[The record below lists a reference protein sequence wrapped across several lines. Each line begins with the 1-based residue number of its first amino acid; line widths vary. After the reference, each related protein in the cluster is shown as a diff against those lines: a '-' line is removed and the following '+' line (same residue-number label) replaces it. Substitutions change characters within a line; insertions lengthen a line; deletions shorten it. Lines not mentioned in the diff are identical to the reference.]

1 MQKSSGIKLKD
12 LSRILEGELSG
23 NGEILITGI
32 SGIREANEGD
42 ITFISHQKYKPELE
56 KTKASAI
63 IATKE
68 FKNLNKNFIFVDNP
82 YFAFSKVLEY
92 FHEKEYKPRG
102 VDQKAVVGNNVTI
115 GKDVSIYP
123 LAVIGNNAKIGDR
136 VVIYSGVY
144 IGDNSIIGDDSLIY
158 PNVTIREDVVIGK
171 RVILHS
177 GVVIGSDGFG
187 YATDKGKHHKIPQ
200 IGGVVI
206 EDDVELGANV
216 TVDRATLGKTIIKR
230 GTKIDNLVQIAHNVM
245 VGEDSIIVAQAGVSG
260 SSEIGKHCVIGGQ
273 VGFVDHIKIGD
284 NVMIGAQSG
293 VMSDVAPNQIILGSP
308 AIPHK
313 DWLRAQAVYQKLPEM
328 RKKISELE
336 KKIAE
341 LEKKVKG

>member
-12 LSRILEGELSG
+12 LAKLLEGELSG

-32 SGIREANEGD
+32 SGIREAKEGD
-42 ITFISHQKYKPELE
+42 ITFVSHKKYKPELE

-63 IATKE
+63 ISTRE
-68 FKNLNKNFIFVDNP
+68 FKDLNKNFIFLDNP
-82 YFAFSKVLEY
+82 YLAFSKVLNY
-92 FHEKEYKPRG
+92 FYKKEYKSHG
-102 VDQKAVVGNNVTI
+102 VDPKAVIGNNAAI

-123 LAVIGNNAKIGDR
+123 LAVIGDNAKIGDR
-136 VVIYSGVY
+136 VVICSGVY
-144 IGDNSIIGDDSLIY
+144 IGDDSVIDDDSLIY
-158 PNVTIREDVVIGK
+158 PNVTIRENVVIGK

-187 YATDKGKHHKIPQ
+187 YATDKGIHHKIPQ
-200 IGGVVI
+200 IGNVVI

-230 GTKIDNLVQIAHNVM
+230 GTKVDNLVQIAHNV
-245 VGEDSIIVAQAGVSG
+245 VIGEDSIIVAQAGVSG

-293 VMSDVAPNQIILGSP
+293 VMNDVEPNQIILGSP

-313 DWLRAQAVYQKLPEM
+313 DWLRAQAVYQKLPEL
-328 RKKISELE
+328 RKKISDLE
-336 KKIAE
+336 KRLAE
-341 LEKKVKG
+341 LEKKA

>member
-1 MQKSSGIKLKD
+1 MIKNKGIKLKD
-12 LSRILEGELSG
+12 LAKLLEGELSG
-23 NGEILITGI
+23 DGEILITGI

-56 KTKASAI
+56 NTKASAI
-63 IATKE
+63 IATRE
-68 FKNLNKNFIFVDNP
+68 FKDLEKNFIFVDNP
-82 YFAFSKVLEY
+82 YFAFSRILKY

-102 VDQKAVVGNNVTI
+102 IDLKAVVGNNAVI

-123 LAVIGNNAKIGDR
+123 LAVIGDNVKIGDR
-136 VVIYSGVY
+136 AVIYSGVY

-158 PNVTIREDVVIGK
+158 PNVTIRENVVIGK

-187 YATDKGKHHKIPQ
+187 YATDKGIHHKIPQ
-200 IGGVVI
+200 IGSVAI

-230 GTKIDNLVQIAHNVM
+230 GTKVDNLVQIAHNVM

-260 SSEIGKHCVIGGQ
+260 STEIGKHCVIGGQ
-273 VGFVDHIKIGD
+273 VGFVDHLKIGD

-293 VMSDVAPNQIILGSP
+293 VMSDVAPNQVILGSP

-313 DWLRAQAVYQKLPEM
+313 DWLRAQAVYQKLPEL
-328 RKKISELE
+328 RKKVSDLE
-336 KKIAE
+336 KRLAE
-341 LEKKVKG
+341 LEKKS

>member
-1 MQKSSGIKLKD
+1 MIKNKGIKLKD
-12 LSRILEGELSG
+12 LAKKLEGELSG
-23 NGEILITGI
+23 DGEILITGI
-32 SGIREANEGD
+32 SGIREAKEGN

-56 KTKASAI
+56 NTKASAV
-63 IATKE
+63 IATRE
-68 FKNLNKNFIFVDNP
+68 FKDLNKNFIFVDNP
-82 YFAFSKVLEY
+82 YFAFSKILKY

-102 VDQKAVVGNNVTI
+102 IDPKAVVGNNAAI

-123 LAVIGNNAKIGDR
+123 LAVIGDNVKIGDR

-144 IGDNSIIGDDSLIY
+144 IGDNSVIGDDSLIY
-158 PNVTIREDVVIGK
+158 PNVTVREDVIIGK

-200 IGGVVI
+200 IGSVVI

-328 RKKISELE
+328 RKKIADLEKRLSELE
-336 KKIAE
+336 MKTK
-341 LEKKVKG
+341 

>member
-1 MQKSSGIKLKD
+1 MIKNKGIKLKD
-12 LSRILEGELSG
+12 LAKKLEGELSG
-23 NGEILITGI
+23 DGEILITGI

-56 KTKASAI
+56 NTKASAV
-63 IATKE
+63 IATME
-68 FKNLNKNFIFVDNP
+68 FKDLNKNFIFVDNP
-82 YFAFSKVLEY
+82 YFAFSKVLNY
-92 FHEKEYKPRG
+92 FYKKEYKSHGIDPN
-102 VDQKAVVGNNVTI
+102 AVVGNNAVI
-115 GKDVSIYP
+115 GRDVSIYP
-123 LAVIGNNAKIGDR
+123 LAVIGDNAKIGDR

-293 VMSDVAPNQIILGSP
+293 VMSDVASNQIILGSP

-328 RKKISELE
+328 RKKIADLEKRLSELE
-336 KKIAE
+336 MKTK
-341 LEKKVKG
+341 